1 MKIDKL
7 KSYLGFAIRSGKV
20 IFGVDKLMESKKFP
34 IVVLICSTQNDK
46 VTNKVIRYCSLNN
59 ISYYKLKSGCIL
71 GDIIGR
77 DNCKVIGVNDFN
89 LANAIKNEFQMEN
102 EIG

>member
-1 MKIDKL
+1 MRIDKL

-20 IFGVDKLMESKKFP
+20 IFGVDKLLESKKRP
-34 IVVLICSTQNDK
+34 IVILICSTQNDK
-46 VTNKVIRYCSLNN
+46 VTNKVIRYCYSNS
-59 ISYYKLKSGCIL
+59 ITYYKLKDLVL

-77 DNCKVIGVNDFN
+77 DNCKVIGVIDTN